1 MGADNIRYDNR
12 SDDRKS
18 DKAGSIRTVVGDDA
32 ASIRASMR
40 ASKTPAME
48 YAERAS
54 QILHP
59 VSPIFADSCGNPD
72 QEVILRSSDSY
83 DFYVNRFILKIGS
96 PALGQL
102 EPNSKDNT
110 LLLPEPACI
119 LDVLL
124 TLLYPVESP
133 TWTSMEGFGPV
144 LDAAI
149 RYDMRGVIEEL
160 RQALISPRR
169 VGDDILPS
177 FVEIDPLRVFAVARQ
192 AGLEPEAQLA
202 GGATRNISLRNS
214 QMSME
219 VENMPTKYYRELISL
234 RDDRGAWRDTI
245 KAFKARVAL
254 KGSAAAGLARSSTG
268 SILGRNGSQ
277 RSIAPSFMI
286 KGRA

>member
-1 MGADNIRYDNR
+1 MSDLDKR
-12 SDDRKS
+12 SER
-18 DKAGSIRTVVGDDA
+18 AGSVRTVVGDKDHDG

-54 QILHP
+54 QMLNP
-59 VSPIFADSCGNPD
+59 VSSVFAQSCGNPAE
-72 QEVILRSSDSY
+72 EVILRSSDSY
-83 DFYVNRFILKIGS
+83 DFYVNRFILRIGS

-102 EPNSKDNT
+102 EPNTKDNT

-169 VGDDILPS
+169 VGEDILPS
-177 FVEIDPLRVFAVARQ
+177 FVELDPLRVFAIARQ

-214 QMSME
+214 QMSAE
-219 VENMPTKYYRELISL
+219 VDNMPTKYYRELITL
-234 RDDRGAWRDTI
+234 RDERGAWRDTI
-245 KAFKARVAL
+245 KAFKTKVAL

-286 KGRA
+286 RGRA